1 MGGACV
7 AAAILG
13 TCPQRPPRTSADG
26 PGSGPWS
33 SRECWSSLRG
43 APGARR
49 LRAERARHPRSSLL
63 AIRDSSGPAADQDD
77 GVIRLLFLGNS
88 HTARHD
94 VPGTVAA
101 LWRAADPAV
110 DVVAVRSSA
119 SMLTNERQSHRPSRA
134 LVASRAWDVV
144 VIQGQNYS
152 TSGRFEYPTTGAET
166 FARLASERGAQP
178 VLYAEWP
185 RRDVDESARIV
196 ATYAR
201 VAEREPSCL
210 PPVPE
215 SFDLALRRY
224 PGWSCTPRTATTPR
238 QRERSSPRWSCGRR
252 CPVAIPQSCRPS
264 WWRACLRRF
273 RPGSARSPRRP
284 WPPWRPRGGV
294 TRSVEAET
302 PGHRRVRQSLSPAS
316 ARTRRAS
323 ATTSSTMTAAGET
336 ELTSATPC
344 PAHIEVASMF
354 PDSSGCE
361 VWDS

>member
-1 MGGACV
+1 MPTA
-7 AAAILG
+7 
-13 TCPQRPPRTSADG
+13 P
-26 PGSGPWS
+26 
-33 SRECWSSLRG
+33 LRG
-43 APGARR
+43 RCRR
-49 LRAERARHPRSSLL
+49 TRLGSLL
-63 AIRDSSGPAADQDD
+63 VAGALVITAGCSAGPATPSGASPAPSDSSSSPIKDSSGPAADQDD
-77 GVIRLLFLGNS
+77 DAIRLLFLGNS

-152 TSGRFEYPTTGAET
+152 TSGRYEYPTTGAET
-166 FARLASERGAQP
+166 FARLARDRGAQP

-201 VAEREPSCL
+201 VTEREPSCL

-224 PGWSCTPRTATTPR
+224 PGLVLHA
-238 QRERSSPRWSCGRR
+238 EDGNHSSPAGAFLASVVLWASMSGGDPTELPAVVVAGVPATVQARLRPIAAEAVAALATERR
-252 CPVAIPQSCRPS
+252 CDPV
-264 WWRACLRRF
+264 
-273 RPGSARSPRRP
+273 G
-284 WPPWRPRGGV
+284 
-294 TRSVEAET
+294 
-302 PGHRRVRQSLSPAS
+302 
-316 ARTRRAS
+316 
-323 ATTSSTMTAAGET
+323 
-336 ELTSATPC
+336 
-344 PAHIEVASMF
+344 
-354 PDSSGCE
+354 
-361 VWDS
+361 